1 MSSKKTGNRK
11 NAREVAFQMVYQM
24 DVGSNPLDIAVAT
37 LEDALAEKKIR
48 EIDKDYIMAVVKGV
62 DETQAESDAFISE
75 NAKDWTLDRINT
87 VEKNIIRLALY
98 EIRHMDQIPYEVSLN
113 EAVELAKKYGDG
125 GAFAFVNAVLDN
137 ARPEGKKAENGE
149 KK

>member
-1 MSSKKTGNRK
+1 MI
-11 NAREVAFQMVYQM
+11 FQM
-24 DVGSNPLDIAVAT
+24 DVGANPLDIAVT
-37 LEDALAEKKIR
+37 TMEDALAEGKIK
-48 EIDKDYIMAVVKGV
+48 EIDRDYIMSVVKGV
-62 DETQAESDAFISE
+62 DEMKAEADVFISE

-98 EIRHMDQIPYEVSLN
+98 EIRRMEQIPYEVSLN

-137 ARPEGKKAENGE
+137 ARPEKKMAENGE

>member
-1 MSSKKTGNRK
+1 MSAKKTGNRK
-11 NAREVAFQMVYQM
+11 NAREVAFQMIYQM
-24 DVGSNPLDIAVAT
+24 DVGGNPLDIAVT
-37 LEDALAEKKIR
+37 TMEDALAEKKIR
-48 EIDKDYIMAVVKGV
+48 EIDRDYIMTVVPGIA
-62 DETQAESDAFISE
+62 ETKAEADAFIAA
-75 NAKDWTLDRINT
+75 NAKDWTIDRINT

-98 EIRHMDQIPYEVSLN
+98 EIRRMDGIPYEVSLN

-137 ARPEGKKAENGE
+137 ARPEEYPAENGE